1 MRSVRDRKRSKH
13 LHFLFQPTVCDEFAA
28 VAPIEEEEELPPGE
42 RLKIV
47 IVSSEVPCC
56 PASRATVRP

>member
-1 MRSVRDRKRSKH
+1 MK
-13 LHFLFQPTVCDEFAA
+13 LGFLMQIGIVLCPPRTPAEAKEFAA
-28 VAPIEEEEELPPGE
+28 VAPIEEEEELPPEE

-56 PASRATVRP
+56 SRQAV